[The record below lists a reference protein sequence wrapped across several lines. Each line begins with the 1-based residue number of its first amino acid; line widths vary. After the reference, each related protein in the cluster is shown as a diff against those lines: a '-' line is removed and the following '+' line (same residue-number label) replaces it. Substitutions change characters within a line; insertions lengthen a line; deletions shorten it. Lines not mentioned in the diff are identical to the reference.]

1 MELTSLAPGLLTIG
15 ILTIA
20 LPFLDGNTSRG
31 RILPCGLCIFL
42 VLRYVIWR
50 VTETMPPFEPTFGS
64 LWAYLFLGAELLSAA
79 SCLLFLVF
87 LLRTRD
93 RRDESLVNQRWVTTH
108 RPAVDIFIATYNEEE
123 AILDRTILAA
133 SHQDYGPVRVFV
145 LDDGRRAWLG
155 ELCARRGVHYV
166 TRPDNA
172 HAKAGNMN
180 HALGFVATL
189 GEPAE
194 HIAILDADFV
204 VQPDFVRK
212 ALALFHDPSV
222 GCVQTPQHF
231 FNADPLQHGFRS
243 GTRWPD
249 EQRFFFDMLLASKDA
264 WGVAFSCGT
273 SSICRRKAVEEIG
286 GFPTESVTEDMLLSI
301 KLRLKGWKTVYLNE
315 RLSMGL
321 APEGLQEY
329 ITQRGR
335 WCLGFMQIFRSPWGP
350 FADNKLSIIDRI
362 SMFDAFLYWS
372 FTFPFRIICL
382 MTPVVYALTGAV
394 IISTTTD
401 GIFIYALP
409 TLLAQLIVLPWVS
422 RGRCLPIL
430 SDASQLLIATTAI
443 KATCI
448 GLFGSRDQKFK
459 VTAKGGDRSR
469 TVVQWGLM
477 QPFLIMIALTVAA
490 LTYYAFW
497 SGEYAMTEG
506 WNVAWVFW
514 TYYSLLVLIVA
525 CITCVELPRSPEE
538 RFATTETAEMRRGDT
553 TSVARLLE
561 LWPTGAQLRDEQGL
575 VAGERVSLDI
585 EGIGPV
591 AGSVAKVGQGSAEI
605 LFDPMPGM
613 RDQMLLKLFSG
624 RYQSAPDETSYI
636 DLFRG
641 LGARLLT

>member
-1 MELTSLAPGLLTIG
+1 
-15 ILTIA
+15 
-20 LPFLDGNTSRG
+20 
-31 RILPCGLCIFL
+31 
-42 VLRYVIWR
+42 
-50 VTETMPPFEPTFGS
+50 
-64 LWAYLFLGAELLSAA
+64 
-79 SCLLFLVF
+79 
-87 LLRTRD
+87 
-93 RRDESLVNQRWVTTH
+93 
-108 RPAVDIFIATYNEEE
+108 
-123 AILDRTILAA
+123 
-133 SHQDYGPVRVFV
+133 
-145 LDDGRRAWLG
+145 
-155 ELCARRGVHYV
+155 
-166 TRPDNA
+166 
-172 HAKAGNMN
+172 
-180 HALGFVATL
+180 
-189 GEPAE
+189 
-194 HIAILDADFV
+194 
-204 VQPDFVRK
+204 
-212 ALALFHDPSV
+212 
-222 GCVQTPQHF
+222 
-231 FNADPLQHGFRS
+231 
-243 GTRWPD
+243 
-249 EQRFFFDMLLASKDA
+249 
-264 WGVAFSCGT
+264 
-273 SSICRRKAVEEIG
+273 
-286 GFPTESVTEDMLLSI
+286 MLLSI

-350 FADNKLSIIDRI
+350 FADNNLSIIDRI

-591 AGSVAKVGQGSAEI
+591 AGSVAKAGQGSAEI

-641 LGARLLT
+641 LSARLLT